1 MLPDYRIN
9 QERMPLHYKFSDFN
23 EKTNGMEL
31 FVSSCITNPSRLD
44 IYSPSRSDFFSV
56 VLIASGEINIK
67 LDMVDHTLG
76 TNNLLFISPSTIQ
89 QFTGKTNDLEM
100 FVIAFTSKFLLHI
113 GIRKHEVDML
123 NFVVSNSSSS
133 LLLDDKEKNSVLKL
147 VNDLKEKNELLKEH
161 PFGEDILQHTFRI
174 FLYEIAGFAKKHNV
188 FRSGKLSRKQEL
200 FTRFGELI
208 NTYFRE
214 HRNVKYYAD
223 LLAITPKYLTE
234 VVNEIAGSSASE
246 LIEEKVM
253 HEVKF
258 LLSDPKLSIAQI
270 ADYLHFSDQSFF
282 RKFFKRHSGVS
293 PSEYRNGF

>member
-1 MLPDYRIN
+1 
-9 QERMPLHYKFSDFN
+9 MPLHYKFSDFN
-23 EKTNGMEL
+23 EQTNGMEL
-31 FVSSCITNPSRLD
+31 FISSCITNPARLN
-44 IYSPSRSDFFSV
+44 IYSPSRSDFYSV
-56 VLIASGEINIK
+56 VLIANGEINIK
-67 LDMVDHTLG
+67 LDMVDQKLG
-76 TNNLLFISPSTIQ
+76 RNNILFISPNTIQ
-89 QFTGKTNDLEM
+89 QFNSKSDDLEM
-100 FVIAFTSKFLLHI
+100 YVLAFTSKFLLHI

-123 NFVVSNSSSS
+123 DFAVSNGSSS
-133 LLLDDKEKNSVLKL
+133 LELDEKEKNSVLKL
-147 VNDLKEKNELLKEH
+147 VNDLKEKNSLLKEH

-174 FLYEIAGFAKKHNV
+174 FLYEIAGFAKKHHV
-188 FRSGKLSRKQEL
+188 SKSGKISRKQEL
-200 FTRFGELI
+200 FIRFGELI

-234 VVNEIAGSSASE
+234 VANEISGSSASE

-253 HEVKF
+253 HEMKF

-270 ADYLHFSDQSFF
+270 ADALHFSDQSFL